1 MRWSFATVVLT
12 GLLLAAAV
20 WLFGLLSGDSP
31 ELAGVP
37 YRAESATAATLQRPP
52 SPRTTPERSAPL
64 APDQDSAAPSTGA
77 APAAI
82 DDDPLLRAPIP
93 PREALSRLTECAIL
107 AEPDPSAR
115 LESRFA
121 WLPPEVAA
129 LEREWQ
135 AQAQLAIAKDCA
147 GWVVDPSTPRF
158 RSLLQALRAR
168 LSRSPDLLDRVL
180 AALMATRPAE
190 DELPAIRAQI
200 EDLLRRA
207 RGPEIAAMADALW
220 MSMWWLPSTAGPYA
234 GENSTVLWRLV
245 ACDLGADCG
254 ARSPFLRRACA
265 VSGHCGYPDVET
277 LMHDV
282 YLGQDAAERVATA
295 RAVVLER
302 IRKGQVDGLFDPV
315 PLPPTGP

>member
-1 MRWSFATVVLT
+1 MQRSFATVVVV

-20 WLFGLLSGDSP
+20 WLLGLLSGDTR

-37 YRAESATAATLQRPP
+37 DRTESATAAAGQRPP
-52 SPRTTPERSAPL
+52 SPTTTPELSATL
-64 APDQDSAAPSTGA
+64 ADQDTASPSTGA
-77 APAAI
+77 APAVTE
-82 DDDPLLRAPIP
+82 DDPLLRAPIP
-93 PREALSRLTECAIL
+93 PREALSRLTDCAFM
-107 AEPDPSAR
+107 ADPDPSAR
-115 LESRFA
+115 LESRWA

-135 AQAQLAIAKDCA
+135 AQAQLAVAKDCA

-158 RSLLQALRAR
+158 RSLLQALLER

-207 RGPEIAAMADALW
+207 RGPEIAPMADALW
-220 MSMWWLPSTAGPYA
+220 MSPWWLPSTAGPYA
-234 GENSTVLWRLV
+234 GEDSTVLWHLV

-282 YLGQDAAERVATA
+282 YLGQDAAERVAAA

-302 IRKGQVDGLFDPV
+302 IRKGQVDRLFDPV